1 MAWVKI
7 DDHFDE
13 HPKIAQAGPLA
24 VAVWLAG
31 LAYCNRNLTDGFIP
45 WSKAQGLVSWQFLG
59 AESDDPRGR
68 KRYTVALTCGHVGED
83 VETPFVVDCLLD
95 AGLWEE
101 VDGGYLV
108 HDYLDYQPSKEQVL
122 AERHAT
128 KDRVSRWRERNGVT
142 SSVTSSVSNTAP
154 VPVPVP
160 VPVPDTLE
168 PEPTV
173 QGARARDAA
182 SAAAPKEPPS
192 PSKQSVPLKKPAA
205 EQPTPEGYA
214 LLGEICEV
222 TNSAPRGDQRR
233 RDALHADELLRRCGG
248 DATEAV
254 AYVQFRL
261 NRGDSPQL
269 QFAAKDYAPGWRKK
283 AATDRA
289 GPRGGNGQMS
299 DAGQQEVLDKL
310 LEDIERGSSGDDQD
324 AQGAADFWPE
334 QRAENQRQTEGG
346 RARVLEAR
354 NGLPVRMVRPTGVND

>member
-45 WSKAQGLVSWQFLG
+45 WSKAQGLISWQFLG

-83 VETPFVVDCLLD
+83 VDTAFVIERLLD
-95 AGLWEE
+95 AGLWQEI
-101 VDGGYLV
+101 DGGYTV

-122 AERHAT
+122 AERAGA
-128 KDRVSRWRERNGVT
+128 RERMQQRRSTNVRPNFSRT
-142 SSVTSSVSNTAP
+142 SPEVSEKFKA
-154 VPVPVP
+154 PVP

-182 SAAAPKEPPS
+182 DAAAPPKPP
-192 PSKQSVPLKKPAA
+192 VPLKPSAPPKKPAA
-205 EQPTPEGYA
+205 EQATPEGYA
-214 LLGEICEV
+214 LLADICEV
-222 TNSAPRGDQRR
+222 TNAAPRGDQRR

-283 AATDRA
+283 AELARA
-289 GPRGGNGQMS
+289 SPNGRPRVS
-299 DAGQQEVLDKL
+299 TA
-310 LEDIERGSSGDDQD
+310 DDF
-324 AQGAADFWPE
+324 AAYAL
-334 QRAENQRQTEGG
+334 R
-346 RARVLEAR
+346 LEAEER
-354 NGLPVRMVRPTGVND
+354 RA